1 MILVQTVY
9 FYFSYGFP
17 IFFKIQFT
25 SNLIFFPNWSL
36 VYDKKKTNKKHYWH
50 SDLLLILYVR
60 LHHYKESFLF
70 YICSYIIPSFT
81 LCWRDLF
88 SNLANHR
95 TLWHLLLIIILCGSH
110 IGCKIRM
117 KWRFFLNHPLI
128 IPTEIWFWGDFFI
141 FQPFLHPQG
150 LWGFVITKGN
160 YIFQRQF
167 IENTC
172 VPVKFIFKWPSGTG
186 TSEVFSNSHINFGQ
200 YIYNSNSK
208 NMSHRLYFLKSKTIG
223 HCICFWEKSW
233 FQSTKILKDCYKF
246 GARLLVTSSV
256 RRSTFSKNKNKI
268 WITHTCCV

>member
-17 IFFKIQFT
+17 IFFKVQFT

-36 VYDKKKTNKKHYWH
+36 VYDKKKTNKKHYCH
-50 SDLLLILYVR
+50 SDLLCHKLLILYVR

-117 KWRFFLNHPLI
+117 KWRFFLESSIDNSYRDLI
-128 IPTEIWFWGDFFI
+128 LRRFFHISAI
-141 FQPFLHPQG
+141 FASPRSLRFCHN
-150 LWGFVITKGN
+150 K
-160 YIFQRQF
+160 R
-167 IENTC
+167 
-172 VPVKFIFKWPSGTG
+172 
-186 TSEVFSNSHINFGQ
+186 
-200 YIYNSNSK
+200 
-208 NMSHRLYFLKSKTIG
+208 RLYFSKAIHWKYMCTCKVYLQMAKWYRNIWSV
-223 HCICFWEKSW
+223 F
-233 FQSTKILKDCYKF
+233 KF
-246 GARLLVTSSV
+246 S
-256 RRSTFSKNKNKI
+256 
-268 WITHTCCV
+268 H